1 MWTIYSRPHCSYCEL
16 AKILMTERGIKFE
29 ERGLIEEQDREWFK
43 GQGYKTVPQIFDDAD
58 NHIGGYEELRKYF
71 NNLSN

>member
-16 AKILMTERGIKFE
+16 AKILMTERGIKFREQGLLE
-29 ERGLIEEQDREWFK
+29 EKDREWFK
-43 GQGYKTVPQIFDDAD
+43 GQGYRTVPQIFDDAD